1 LSTRSLRY
9 GPLALVV
16 ISWLSAPL
24 RAETEPAS
32 LTKAHRLED
41 THQYVL
47 ACQAFDE
54 IAKSDRDSTEAREGY
69 LRCLRIIHLERRHR
83 DESFRTKLLGLKRPS
98 DALDVYEKVL
108 VALRDNYLD
117 KDKVDVASLFRQ
129 GLLGLHFALLD
140 EVFKSEYLS
149 NVPTKDIEDFSNRLL
164 ELIDAKIQNEAD
176 AREKVKEVAL
186 AAVALKLKPTVVI
199 FEFTWGACNAL
210 DEYTTCLTPR
220 QWNDLHGNTKGNFI
234 GIGVRLGVSAQKQ
247 LVIAKVFADSPAQD
261 LLKPFDRIL
270 EINGH
275 DISKFEFPND
285 LAKVGDLLRG
295 DEGSTVE
302 LKVESPGGMM
312 MMGMVGARVVKVQR
326 GRVPVRSVGDP
337 LVLPP
342 DDAKD
347 ASAVGYVRVNSFSD
361 TTVQDLKSAILR
373 LESSGIDALILDLR
387 SNPGGSFPAGVKVA
401 ELFMTEGVIA
411 YKQGRDKEE
420 SHKALNPNA
429 FLMPVV
435 VLVDGDTASAAEVVA
450 GALKENN
457 RARLIG
463 ETTFGKGSIQ
473 KLVQFDNKV
482 PGGMRITVAHFLSP
496 SNQPYHGQGVVPHRV
511 IEQSENGSD
520 TQLQAAKEEA
530 RALANAMR
538 NMKMKMMQ

>member
-1 LSTRSLRY
+1 MSTRSLRY